1 MTANYDF
8 DLFTVGAG
16 SGGVAGS
23 RRAASYG
30 ARVGICEEGRIGGT
44 CVVRGCVPKKLLVY
58 GSHIADEIH
67 DAKGYGWTISEA
79 HFDWV
84 RLIDA
89 KNKEV
94 DRLNGIYITMLKNT
108 GVEIFHGR
116 GKLLDAHTVQVGER
130 IVTAERILIATGGRP
145 LLPPTPGIEH
155 AITSNEA
162 LELPELP
169 KRIAVVGG
177 GYIAVEFAGIFNAL
191 GVEVTMIIRGELPL
205 KGFDH
210 DVRIHVIE
218 EMTRRG
224 VHFVSEATV
233 TRVEKTEHGL
243 EAHLLLPVRSWVATR
258 SSMQLAVFLLSVT
271 WA

>member
-145 LLPPTPGIEH
+145 LLPSTPGIEH

-243 EAHLLLPVRSWVATR
+243 EAHLLHTGAVMGCDQILCSWPY
-258 SSMQLAVFLLSVT
+258 SCCQ
-271 WA
+271 